1 MVTAPHI
8 ASPGPAAEPC
18 YVYTGGSSVAWVS
31 WLVRAVCKRRT
42 ASRRLSG
49 YVGPRS
55 RQSSGALCGGHATVV
70 EHTLPASE
78 GKGLNLELPVLT
90 SRTPGRGRKRE
101 KRLRRMRLSNP
112 ARTQVMHRLAT

>member
-31 WLVRAVCKRRT
+31 WLVRAVCKRHT

-55 RQSSGALCGGHATVV
+55 RQPGGALCGGHATGV

-78 GKGLNLELPVLT
+78 GKGLNLGPLPRGSPLRLGLFLPVRPR
-90 SRTPGRGRKRE
+90 SSAGF
-101 KRLRRMRLSNP
+101 S
-112 ARTQVMHRLAT
+112 H